1 MGGIAGPIVVR
12 PVAVHA
18 LRRQPR
24 VYAAGVACRARL
36 GGVNA
41 HKRVRGVREGRVTP
55 APIAGTM
62 ALGAV
67 GGEARRSVIGTLGAL
82 VVGQVTADAIGGRP
96 LIDTVGMAARALER
110 GVDSHEMKR
119 RVIEPGLPPRGVAGE
134 VAHGAVGGEAR
145 RHVIRVP
152 GPAVV
157 LSVAGVA
164 VRADRQVEAAG
175 RMAADASHGGVLG
188 ADGEPGVRLVVPGH
202 GGPRDRPVAVLALVP
217 QPGPE
222 RVVLTPD
229 PVTVEAAGGRALDD
243 PVPVTVGAGDG
254 EMAAL
259 EGEEPL
265 LVEGPGGFPE
275 GGRRRMARR
284 AVPPE
289 VSLVRVLVTARAR
302 GRDRE
307 VRPCRVALLALLR
320 DGGVTSHQGEAGL
333 LRMVEV
339 VRVEGEQ
346 IGVAPTMLRV
356 AHLAVPRDLPVHAPL
371 LGHAFGDGLVAGQA
385 LRRRDAVVRLVAL
398 LAVGGAVQHGMDRTE
413 WPGRGRLVV
422 ARGACRRH

>member
-1 MGGIAGPIVVR
+1 MRRRVPHRLPDLPPAIGPRLAPGGLRAHGAAPGGLSRHQAARCPPGGVYAGPPLERADCHRAHYDQSQRSR
-12 PVAVHA
+12 PCGGGLSDHPPSSATSPRGGRTRPSQRRSRPPTSWAGGRARRSSESPPPHGRDRWSDRSPPGGSPRTPTAAPRIRRRSGTPRTAGWRESPPGATPCARSPPGASRGPMAGGRSGSRWGSPPPHGRDRWSDRSPPGGVHA

-217 QPGPE
+217 QPGP
-222 RVVLTPD
+222 
-229 PVTVEAAGGRALDD
+229 
-243 PVPVTVGAGDG
+243 DG
-254 EMAAL
+254 
-259 EGEEPL
+259 
-265 LVEGPGGFPE
+265 
-275 GGRRRMARR
+275 
-284 AVPPE
+284 
-289 VSLVRVLVTARAR
+289 S
-302 GRDRE
+302 
-307 VRPCRVALLALLR
+307 
-320 DGGVTSHQGEAGL
+320 S
-333 LRMVEV
+333 
-339 VRVEGEQ
+339 
-346 IGVAPTMLRV
+346 
-356 AHLAVPRDLPVHAPL
+356 
-371 LGHAFGDGLVAGQA
+371 
-385 LRRRDAVVRLVAL
+385 
-398 LAVGGAVQHGMDRTE
+398 
-413 WPGRGRLVV
+413 
-422 ARGACRRH
+422 